1 MKKIIVFGSINNDL
15 SINVSHMPNKGETL
29 MGDSFLISPGGKGSN
44 QAVAASRLGGDVH
57 MIGRIGDDSFGHQ
70 LLLSL
75 KRENVKTTFVKLDPT
90 HSTASAFII
99 RSLGDNRIIVNPGAN
114 QYLPASD
121 LVEFINCHDQIPG
134 SLFVTQ
140 LETNKQ
146 EVFKAIK
153 AASKAKMLTVLNPS
167 PASNLPADIYQ
178 YLDLLIVNQTEC
190 KSLTAIYP
198 TSIEESQKAYQL
210 LKAKG
215 LKNLIITLGIKGS
228 EVFSDEETDCIDSYQ
243 VKSLDSTGAGDTY
256 LGAVCYGLS
265 NEWSLKKSAAF
276 ASAASALKCMKVGAQ
291 TGMPTLKETLDF
303 INKKGGKGNE

>member
-15 SINVSHMPNKGETL
+15 SISVSHMPNKGEN
-29 MGDSFLISPGGKGSN
+29 MMCDSFLISPGGKGSN

-57 MIGRIGDDSFGHQ
+57 MIGRVGDDGFGHQ

-75 KRENVKTTFVKLDPT
+75 KRENVKTTFVKLDSL

-114 QYLPASD
+114 QYLMASD
-121 LVEFINCHDQIPG
+121 LAEFIDCHDQIPG

-140 LETNKQ
+140 LEANK
-146 EVFKAIK
+146 EEAIK
-153 AASKAKMLTVLNPS
+153 SIRIASEAEMFTVLNPS
-167 PASNLPADIYQ
+167 PASSLPFEVYQ

-190 KSLTAIYP
+190 KSLTSIYP
-198 TSIEESQKAYQL
+198 ISIEEGKRAYQQ

-215 LKNLIITLGIKGS
+215 LKNLIITLGAKGS
-228 EVFSDEETDCIDSYQ
+228 EVFSDEETGYIDSY
-243 VKSLDSTGAGDTY
+243 KIDSLDSTGAGDTY

-265 NEWSLKKSAAF
+265 NDWTLKKSASF
-276 ASAASALKCMKVGAQ
+276 ASAASALKCLKVGAQ